1 VKSKISGKLL
11 FTPLPSA
18 GTNEVLFQGRKLVHY
33 SGCDYFRLSQDA
45 RLAAAAKKALAETGL
60 NVAASRLTTG
70 DRAIYHELE
79 DRLKKF
85 FRCEAAIVLSDGY
98 LAPLAAAQAHA
109 GEFSHA
115 FMDERAHGALLDAA
129 NLLGCPVQKFSHRDP
144 VDLGKKI
151 SRGGKNFRPVI
162 LTDGLFSADGSIA
175 PLRAY
180 LKLLPRGG
188 MILLDDAHG
197 VGLLGA
203 NGRGTVE
210 LENTGHERVIQ
221 CGTLSKAFGAFGGIV
236 LSSGAV
242 REKIQAR
249 SRSFVGATP
258 LPPPL
263 AGAGV
268 AAVKILS
275 AEKSRRK
282 RVQANT
288 HWLRSV
294 LQKGG
299 WKISETPGPIVRLPD
314 LSPVEE
320 SQLKQTLLAA
330 GIYPPFL
337 KYGAAAKGYFRF
349 VISSEHTPE
358 QLKNLAG
365 VIAGFISTSR

>member
-1 VKSKISGKLL
+1 MKSNIADKTL

-18 GTNEVLFQGRKLVHY
+18 GTNEVFFQGRKLVHY
-33 SGCDYFRLSQDA
+33 SGCDYFRLSLDA
-45 RLAAAAKKALAETGL
+45 RLAAAAKKSLAETGL

-79 DRLKKF
+79 NRLQKF
-85 FRCEAAIVLSDGY
+85 FRCEAALILSDGY
-98 LAPLAAAQAHA
+98 LAPLAAAQAFA
-109 GEFSHA
+109 GEFTHA
-115 FMDERAHGALLDAA
+115 FMDERAHGALVDAA

-144 VDLGKKI
+144 ADLGKKI
-151 SRGGKNFRPVI
+151 SRGGKNFRPVV
-162 LTDGLFSADGSIA
+162 LTDGMFSADGSIA

-180 LKLLPRGG
+180 LKLLPRDGR
-188 MILLDDAHG
+188 ILLDDAHG

-210 LENTGHERVIQ
+210 LENTGYERVIQ

-242 REKIQAR
+242 REKILAR

-268 AAVKILS
+268 AAVKILT

-288 HWLRSV
+288 HWLRSA

-314 LSPVEE
+314 LTPVEE
-320 SQLKQTLLAA
+320 SQLKQILLAA

-349 VISSEHTPE
+349 VVSSEHTPE

-365 VIAGFISTSR
+365 VLAGFISTSR